1 MVNLNYSKF
10 IKYLSLNEISKL
22 SNFNNLHLLSQIKTV
37 SVSFYVDSSVEK
49 SKLLY
54 YSKSLLSVL
63 LISLI
68 TGQYPIVKSSKDQ
81 KILYIEST
89 LSGLDLKNFL
99 ENFFIVSNSKY
110 RKSLIKNIKI
120 KNSVIRLL
128 ITDLNL
134 FTELSSFIHL
144 FSLVDFLYL
153 DIILVSGD
161 DFRNFI
167 FIDNLFK
174 SSYSI

>member
-10 IKYLSLNEISKL
+10 IRYLSLNEVSKF
-22 SNFNNLHLLSQIKTV
+22 SNFNNLHLLSQIKTI
-37 SVSFYVDSSVEK
+37 SVSFYVDLSFEK

-54 YSKSLLSVL
+54 YSKSLSSIL

-68 TGQYPIVKSSKDQ
+68 TGKYPIVKSSKDQ

-89 LSGLDLKNFL
+89 LSGSDLKYFL
-99 ENFFIVSNSKY
+99 ENFFIASNSKY
-110 RKSLIKNIKI
+110 RKNLIKNIKI
-120 KNSVIRLL
+120 KNSGIRLL

-134 FTELSSFIHL
+134 FTELSSFINL

-153 DIILVSGD
+153 DITLASGD